1 MDYIKALGTS
11 GALAADRGTTCLQLA
26 HDTLID
32 AGNVINA
39 LGDEARSIE
48 HIFLTHSHFDH
59 ISDIPALLDHFFET
73 RTRTLHLYGLP
84 ETLNALKKSLF
95 NDDIFPDFRAIDLVN
110 GAGKSIEYHPLTL
123 HETYPVGNLALTPF
137 PTHHTVPS
145 CGYIIRKD
153 NYSIAFTSDTTTSQ
167 NIYELINNDPTIQTL
182 ITEVSHPSAYHQRA
196 LQSGHLTPKLLL
208 SELRQLKRSNIR
220 ILVMHLKPDRTG
232 VIEEELHALLGNRI
246 TILHDGDK
254 IPYNHQ
260 PIKASSRSI
269 YSRYNTLLETG
280 IALTSEQSQMRLSEV
295 ILRSARELTQS
306 DAGTLY
312 LLSDDEQYLYFQ
324 TIQNDSLEIEN
335 RSSRNVP
342 DWAPIPL
349 YHSDGGENHTLAA
362 AHCALSKELIS
373 IDDIY
378 NASGQYSFHSTIEYD
393 KLSGYRSHSMLL
405 IPLLDYQ
412 KNLIGVLQLINKID
426 GNNRVISY
434 SKDDEQ
440 VISALGSQAVISIT
454 NQKLINDLELLFESF
469 LHSINL
475 TLDKK
480 SAHMRGHVQKMA
492 DLTMMIA
499 RTIHNDQTVFPN
511 KYYNETE
518 LKTIELA
525 SMMHDIGKITTP
537 IHIIDKAKKLEKIFD
552 RIELIKLKLDLLKTQ
567 NPETTVS
574 SNVHLSNDHIDEV
587 YRFLTEA
594 NHGREYFDEHKI
606 NRLKEIADW
615 HITINGETIPIL
627 SQDELHNLSVQKG
640 TLTPSERD
648 VIKHHAN
655 VSIEFLNSIQFPK
668 KYSRV
673 PEIAGNHHEKINGTG
688 YPHGLKGDEISF
700 EARILAVADIF
711 EALTASDRPYKQP
724 NTLSE
729 AMNILHTMAKKGDI
743 DYGIC
748 KIFYESGAYLEYA
761 RKFMAK
767 ETIDKVDL
775 KWD

>member
-1 MDYIKALGTS
+1 MEYIKALGTS
-11 GALAADRGTTCLQLA
+11 GALAAGKGTTCLQLSNN
-26 HDTLID
+26 TLID

-39 LGDEARSIE
+39 LGKDAGEIE

-59 ISDIPALLDHFFET
+59 ISDIPAILDHFFEK
-73 RTRTLHLYGLP
+73 RTKTLHLYGLP
-84 ETLNALKKSLF
+84 ETLDTLKTSLF
-95 NDDIFPDFRAIDLVN
+95 NNEIFPDFCTIDLID
-110 GAGKSIEYHPLTL
+110 GSGKSIKYHPLKLYQTYQSGKLTL
-123 HETYPVGNLALTPF
+123 KPF
-137 PTHHTVPS
+137 PTNHTVPS
-145 CGYIIRKD
+145 CGYVIRNND
-153 NYSIAFTSDTTTSQ
+153 ASVAFTSDTGISPE
-167 NIYELINNDPTIQTL
+167 IYTMINNDPTIQTL
-182 ITEVSHPSAYHQRA
+182 ITEVSYPSSYEERA
-196 LQSGHLTPKLLL
+196 LHSGHLTPTLLL
-208 SELRQLKRSNIR
+208 SELRQLTRDDIR
-220 ILVMHLKPDRTG
+220 ILVMHLKPNRTG
-232 VIEEELHALLGNRI
+232 VIEEELHTLLGNRI
-246 TILHDGDK
+246 TILHDGDN

-280 IALTSEQSQMRLSEV
+280 IALTSEQSQLRLSEV

-324 TIQNDSLEIEN
+324 TIQNDSLDIEN
-335 RSSRNVP
+335 RSSTNVP
-342 DWAPIPL
+342 NWAPIPL
-349 YHSDGGENHTLAA
+349 YNTDGSENHTLAA
-362 AHCALSKELIS
+362 AHCALSKDLIS

-378 NASGQYSFHSTIEYD
+378 GSSGPFSFHSTIEYD

-412 KNLIGVLQLINKID
+412 KNLIGVLQLINKLD
-426 GNNRVISY
+426 GNEHVTSY

-469 LHSINL
+469 LQSINL

-480 SAHMRGHVQKMA
+480 SSHMKGHVQKMA
-492 DLTMMIA
+492 DLSMMIA
-499 RTIHNDQTVFPN
+499 RTIHNDQTLFPN
-511 KYYNETE
+511 KFYNEHE
-518 LKTIELA
+518 MKAIEMA

-552 RIELIKLKLDLLKTQ
+552 RIELIKLKLDLLRTQDSKTTI
-567 NPETTVS
+567 E

-587 YRFLTEA
+587 YRFLIEA

-606 NRLKEIADW
+606 NRLREIAEW

-627 SQDELHNLSVQKG
+627 SEDELHNLSVQKG

-648 VIKHHAN
+648 VIKHHAD

-673 PEIAGNHHEKINGTG
+673 PEIAGNHHEKINGSG
-688 YPHGLKGDEISF
+688 YPNGLSGDAISF

-729 AMNILHTMAKKGDI
+729 AMTILHTMAEKGDI

-761 RKFMAK
+761 KKSMS
-767 ETIDKVDL
+767 EDTIDSVDL

>member
-11 GALAADRGTTCLQLA
+11 GALAADRGTTCLQLTY
-26 HDTLID
+26 DTLID

-39 LGDEARSIE
+39 LGDDASFIE
-48 HIFLTHSHFDH
+48 HIFLTHAHFDH
-59 ISDIPALLDHFFET
+59 ITDIPALLDHFFET

-84 ETLNALKKSLF
+84 ETLNALKRSLF
-95 NDDIFPDFRAIDLVN
+95 NNDIFPDFHAIDLAN
-110 GAGKSIEYHPLTL
+110 GTDKSIKYHPLTL
-123 HETYPVGNLALTPF
+123 HETYPMGNLTLTPF
-137 PTHHTVPS
+137 PTNHTIPS
-145 CGYIIRKD
+145 CGYIIRKGD
-153 NYSIAFTSDTTTSQ
+153 YSIAFTSDTTTSPD
-167 NIYELINNDPTIQTL
+167 IYELINNAPTIQTL
-182 ITEVSHPSAYHQRA
+182 ITEVSYPSAFHQRA
-196 LQSGHLTPKLLL
+196 LLSGHLTPKLLL
-208 SELRQLKRSNIR
+208 SELQQLKRSDLR
-220 ILVMHLKPDRTG
+220 VLVLHLKPDRTG

-246 TILHDGDK
+246 TILHDGDN
-254 IPYNHQ
+254 IPYSHQ

-280 IALTSEQSQMRLSEV
+280 IALTSKQSQMRLSEV

-324 TIQNDSLEIEN
+324 TIQNDSLEIKN
-335 RSSRNVP
+335 RSSSNVP
-342 DWAPIPL
+342 DWEPIPL
-349 YHSDGGENHTLAA
+349 FHADGSENHALAA
-362 AHCALSKELIS
+362 AHCALTKELIS
-373 IDDIY
+373 IKDIY
-378 NASGQYSFHSTIEYD
+378 GDTGRYSFDSTIEYD
-393 KLSGYRSHSMLL
+393 KLSGYHSHSMLL

-412 KNLIGVLQLINKID
+412 RNLIGVLQLINKID
-426 GNNRVISY
+426 RNNRTISY

-469 LHSINL
+469 LRSINL

-480 SAHMRGHVQKMA
+480 SAHTRGHVQKMA
-492 DLTMMIA
+492 DLSMMIA
-499 RTIHNDQTVFPN
+499 RAIHNDQTAYPN
-511 KYYNETE
+511 KYYNESE
-518 LKTIELA
+518 LKAIEFA

-537 IHIIDKAKKLEKIFD
+537 VHIIEKAKKLEKIFD

-567 NPETTVS
+567 NTDTTVT
-574 SNVHLSNDHIDEV
+574 SNVNLSNDHIDEV
-587 YRFLTEA
+587 YRFLIEA

-627 SQDELHNLSVQKG
+627 SEDELHNLSVQKG

-648 VIKHHAN
+648 VIKHHAD
-655 VSIEFLNSIQFPK
+655 VSIEFLNSIQFPR

-729 AMNILHTMAKKGDI
+729 AMTILHTMAQKGDI
-743 DYGIC
+743 DSGIC

-761 RKFMAK
+761 KKNMSE
-767 ETIDKVDL
+767 ETIDSVNL
-775 KWD
+775 KWE